1 MDQPILA
8 TARRNPAFQGFV
20 LLRTAFVVAP
30 ILFGVDKFFNFMVD
44 WPHYLAPWIN
54 RIIPGTA
61 QQFMYVVGVIEIL
74 AGLLVLFWPRI
85 GSLVVAL
92 WLGAIIVNLLTAE
105 PPEYYDV
112 ALRDFGLFVGALTLN
127 RLATAFRPAARTL
140 QQDRE
145 ERFRAA

>member
-44 WPHYLAPWIN
+44 WPHYLAPWID

-61 QQFMYVVGVIEIL
+61 QQFMYVVGAIEIL
-74 AGLLVLFWPRI
+74 AGLVVLVSPRW
-85 GSLVVAL
+85 GSLLVAA
-92 WLGAIIVNLLTAE
+92 WLGGIIINLLTAN
-105 PPEYYDV
+105 PPEYYDI
-112 ALRDFGLFVGALTLN
+112 ALRDLGLMTGALTLN
-127 RLATAFRPAARTL
+127 RLATAVGIRTVADEAR
-140 QQDRE
+140 DVP
-145 ERFRAA
+145 RAAAA